1 MRDPREGNKAKILK
15 PGEEA
20 ANRHKKEPAEICD
33 ICGGKME
40 SDPESGELYC
50 PDCYYSENQG

>member
-1 MRDPREGNKAKILK
+1 MRDPHDSENTKILK
-15 PGEEA
+15 HGAEVLNKQKEEPP
-20 ANRHKKEPAEICD
+20 EVCD

-40 SDPESGELYC
+40 RDPESGELYC